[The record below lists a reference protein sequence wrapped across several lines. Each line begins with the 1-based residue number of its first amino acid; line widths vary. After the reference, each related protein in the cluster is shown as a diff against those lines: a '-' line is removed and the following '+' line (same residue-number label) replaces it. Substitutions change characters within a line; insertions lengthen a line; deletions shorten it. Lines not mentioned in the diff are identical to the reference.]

1 MWASGIQSQ
10 TPRINRDYR
19 FNTGVACVSTKP
31 TNDEWLR
38 RLRNSDAS
46 ERDAAL
52 SDLRDLIVRGLN
64 RSLNNHY
71 GTRSFNAEDVAQEAL
86 LKIMNALDNFEGR
99 SRFTTWA
106 MSIATRVGLSEY
118 RRRHTK
124 DISLDGIGAG
134 DSLKFEFA
142 AEGTAPV
149 GQAVDQQAILSK
161 LDELIEVML
170 TDKQRLAIRGLL
182 EGLPVEEIASRTNSN
197 RNAVYKLVH
206 DARTKLKQ
214 GFEKSGIVAED
225 ISAIFA

>member
-1 MWASGIQSQ
+1 MS
-10 TPRINRDYR
+10 RN
-19 FNTGVACVSTKP
+19 P

-38 RLRNSDAS
+38 RLRSSDVAD
-46 ERDAAL
+46 RDAAL
-52 SDLRDLIVRGLN
+52 ADLRELIVRGLN

-71 GTRSFNAEDVAQEAL
+71 GTRSFNTEDVAQDAL
-86 LKIMNALDNFEGR
+86 LKIMNALDKFEGR

-118 RRRHTK
+118 RRRHCK
-124 DISLDGIGAG
+124 DISLDGIVAG

-142 AEGTAPV
+142 AEDTSPA
-149 GQAVDQQAILSK
+149 GQSIDQQTILSK
-161 LDELIEVML
+161 LQELIEHAL

-182 EGLPVEEIASRTNSN
+182 EGLPMEEIASRTNSN

-214 GFEKSGIVAED
+214 GFEQSGIVAED
-225 ISAIFA
+225 ITAIFA